1 MIPIDYSGSLKVYN
15 QFITDFRKEMK
26 KVIDRGYI
34 GNREKTK
41 VKDALAVLASLSAV
55 QKMKYEAA
63 ISKDKKQK
71 GWKRM
76 KMGAEILAPRMLD
89 DKTIK
94 VLTFLY
100 GAGDDLFQCEPDRL
114 LSYVVFLESVFL
126 KRRKDKAKVI
136 EELGPL
142 FVALGYEKKVKGKAA
157 FPKDELI
164 EATGTKVCPYCNR
177 VFVENVAFS
186 GGSSV
191 KGQLDH
197 FYPKD
202 SYPYLAISKY
212 NLVPCCPFCNGS
224 SGKGSLDPRKVHM
237 VNPYSLTSAQGLKFK
252 TNIRRKGFLN
262 LHTCADAVD
271 ISVDTK
277 ALPDMNNNSKVFHLK
292 EIYNHH
298 KDYMAEM
305 YYKYN
310 MMKTPAYKK
319 FASEML
325 GMKAKRGPWKIR
337 LSKSDWDR
345 IIFGVYTEEKD
356 FHKRPMSKF
365 CMDMVDDFRKKRM

>member
-1 MIPIDYSGSLKVYN
+1 MIPIDYSGSLKKYN

-34 GNREKTK
+34 CNRVPIK
-41 VKDALAVLASLSAV
+41 VKGALVELASLSAV
-55 QKMKYEAA
+55 QQKKFDAA
-63 ISKDKKQK
+63 ISKDKKQC
-71 GWKRM
+71 GWKLM
-76 KMGAEILAPRMLD
+76 KKGTEILAPTMLD

-100 GAGDDLFQCEPDRL
+100 GAGDDLFHCKPERL
-114 LSYVVFLESVFL
+114 LTYVSFLESVFL
-126 KRRKDKAKVI
+126 KRKKDQVKVI
-136 EELGPL
+136 KELKPL
-142 FVALGYEKKVKGKAA
+142 FVDHGYDKKVKGMAA

-177 VFVENVAFS
+177 VFVENIALNG
-186 GGSSV
+186 GGSL

-197 FYPKD
+197 FYPKEL
-202 SYPYLAISKY
+202 YPYLAISKY

-224 SGKGSLDPRKVHM
+224 SGKGNKDSRNMNM

-262 LHTCADAVD
+262 LQTCADAVD
-271 ISVDTK
+271 ISIDTK
-277 ALPDMNNNSKVFHLK
+277 ALPDMKNNSKVFHLK

-319 FASEML
+319 FALELL
-325 GMKAKRGPWKIR
+325 GMKAKRGPRKIQ

-356 FHKRPMSKF
+356 FHRRPMSKF

>member
-1 MIPIDYSGSLKVYN
+1 MIPIDYSGSLKKYN

-26 KVIDRGYI
+26 RVIDKGYI

-55 QKMKYEAA
+55 QKKKYEAA

-71 GWKRM
+71 RWKRM
-76 KMGAEILAPRMLD
+76 KMKAEILAPMMLD

-100 GAGDDLFQCEPDRL
+100 GTGDDLFQCKPERL
-114 LSYVVFLESVFL
+114 LFYVVFIECVFL
-126 KRRKDKAKVI
+126 KRRKDKTKVI

-164 EATGTKVCPYCNR
+164 EATGAKVCPYCNR

-186 GGSSV
+186 GGGSV

-197 FYPKD
+197 FYPKE

-224 SGKGSLDPRKVHM
+224 SGKGVLDPRKVHM

-262 LHTCADAVD
+262 LRTCADAVD
-271 ISVDTK
+271 ISVDTNT
-277 ALPDMNNNSKVFHLK
+277 LPDMNNNSKVFHLK

-319 FASEML
+319 FASEIL

-345 IIFGVYTEEKD
+345 IIFGVYTEETD
-356 FHKRPMSKF
+356 FHRRPMSKF
-365 CMDMVDDFRKKRM
+365 CMDMVEDFKRKKM

>member
-15 QFITDFRKEMK
+15 QFVTDFRKEMK
-26 KVIDRGYI
+26 KVIDKGYI
-34 GNREKTK
+34 GNRERIR

-55 QKMKYEAA
+55 QKKKYEAA

-71 GWKRM
+71 GWKCM
-76 KMGAEILAPRMLD
+76 KMGAEILAPKMLD

-100 GAGDDLFQCEPDRL
+100 GAGDDLFHCKPVRL

-126 KRRKDKAKVI
+126 KRRKDKAQVI
-136 EELGPL
+136 EELWSL
-142 FVALGYEKKVKGKAA
+142 FVNLGYEKKVKGKAA

-177 VFVENVAFS
+177 IFVENVAFT
-186 GGSSV
+186 GGGSV

-197 FYPKD
+197 YYPKD
-202 SYPYLAISKY
+202 SYPYLAISRY

-224 SGKGSLDPRKVHM
+224 SGKGNKDPRKLKM

-262 LHTCADAVD
+262 LLTCADAVD
-271 ISVDTK
+271 VSIDTK
-277 ALPDMNNNSKVFHLK
+277 ALPDMNNNCKVFHLK

-325 GMKAKRGPWKIR
+325 GMKAKRDPWKNR
-337 LSKSDWDR
+337 LYKSDWDR

-356 FHKRPMSKF
+356 FHRRPMSKF

>member
-1 MIPIDYSGSLKVYN
+1 MIPIDYSGSLKKYN

-26 KVIDRGYI
+26 KVIDKGYI
-34 GNREKTK
+34 GNRKKTK

-55 QKMKYEAA
+55 QKKKYEAA

-71 GWKRM
+71 GWKCM
-76 KMGAEILAPRMLD
+76 KMRAEILAPKMLD

-100 GAGDDLFQCEPDRL
+100 GAGDDLFQCKPGRL

-126 KRRKDKAKVI
+126 KRRKDKAQII

-142 FVALGYEKKVKGKAA
+142 FVDLGYEKKVKGKAA

-186 GGSSV
+186 GGGSV

-197 FYPKD
+197 FYPKE
-202 SYPYLAISKY
+202 SYPYLAISRY

-224 SGKGSLDPRKVHM
+224 SGKGNKDPRKLKM

-262 LHTCADAVD
+262 LLTCADAVD
-271 ISVDTK
+271 VSTDTK
-277 ALPDMNNNSKVFHLK
+277 ALPDMNNNCKVFHLK

-319 FASEML
+319 FAVKML
-325 GMKAKRGPWKIR
+325 GLKAKRGPWKIR

-345 IIFGVYTEEKD
+345 IIFGVYTEETD
-356 FHKRPMSKF
+356 YHRRPMSKF

>member
-15 QFITDFRKEMK
+15 QFVTDFRKEMK
-26 KVIDRGYI
+26 KVIDKGYI
-34 GNREKTK
+34 GRSPTKT
-41 VKDALAVLASLSAV
+41 LSP
-55 QKMKYEAA
+55 
-63 ISKDKKQK
+63 D
-71 GWKRM
+71 
-76 KMGAEILAPRMLD
+76 
-89 DKTIK
+89 TIK
-94 VLTFLY
+94 VLKFLY
-100 GAGDDLFQCEPDRL
+100 GEGDDLFQCKPEQL
-114 LSYVVFLESVFL
+114 LSYIATLESVFL
-126 KRRKDKAKVI
+126 KRNKRKVI

-142 FVALGYEKKVKGKAA
+142 FVDHGYEKKVKGKAA

-177 VFVENVAFS
+177 VFVENVAFT
-186 GGSSV
+186 GGGSV

-202 SYPYLAISKY
+202 SYPYLAISKF

-224 SGKGSLDPRKVHM
+224 SGKGNKDPRKMHM
-237 VNPYSLTSAQGLKFK
+237 VNPYSLTNAQGLKFK

-262 LHTCADAVD
+262 LRTCADAVD
-271 ISVDTK
+271 VSVNTK
-277 ALPDMNNNSKVFHLK
+277 ALPDMKNNSKVFHLK

-325 GMKAKRGPWKIR
+325 GMKAKRGAWKIR